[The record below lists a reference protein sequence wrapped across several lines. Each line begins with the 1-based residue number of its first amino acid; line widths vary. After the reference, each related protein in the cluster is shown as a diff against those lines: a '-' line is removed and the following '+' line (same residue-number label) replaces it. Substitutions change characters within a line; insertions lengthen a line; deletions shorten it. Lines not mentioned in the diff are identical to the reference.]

1 MLTACVLIQFPTIW
15 SLVFKHHKVPKLKV
29 AIALLSQP
37 SRLPELQQFL
47 MPSSVPQFGCKFPH
61 HCVLTPSLGT
71 PFLGRSSHIL
81 TIGLPRGSPSDS
93 FLALFWETT
102 GKEFCISQN
111 FFGEKKPN
119 KRLGSHPVC
128 LPSHDVI
135 ELPSSPVWWLLATFV
150 SLPSSPL
157 GERHPIPDRVGLP
170 QRFSSQQKHVT
181 YTRLQLLGAEFIT
194 QQTLNPRGYVTEY
207 SWTQYTLEQ
216 ADKAKS
222 KRCMCLH

>member
-102 GKEFCISQN
+102 GKEFCVSQN

-150 SLPSSPL
+150 SLPSSPP
-157 GERHPIPDRVGLP
+157 GGTPPHPRPGGSASAFHSR
-170 QRFSSQQKHVT
+170 S
-181 YTRLQLLGAEFIT
+181 
-194 QQTLNPRGYVTEY
+194 
-207 SWTQYTLEQ
+207 
-216 ADKAKS
+216 
-222 KRCMCLH
+222 MLHIFDCNC